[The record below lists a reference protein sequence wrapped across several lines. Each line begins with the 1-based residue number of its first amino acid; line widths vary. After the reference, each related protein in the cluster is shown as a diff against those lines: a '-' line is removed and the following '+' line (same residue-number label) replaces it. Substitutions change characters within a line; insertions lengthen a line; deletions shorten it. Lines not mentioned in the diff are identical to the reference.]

1 MKKKDFKFK
10 QFTIANRGDIGMPV
24 STDGV
29 MLGAWAFQDAP
40 QTVLDIGTGS
50 GLLALMCAQR
60 FPNTLIQAID
70 IDNNAYLTASDN
82 IAQSPWVDRIEVI
95 QQDILEKG
103 FSRHF
108 DAIICNPP
116 YFTSGETA
124 QNASRAIA
132 RHTQTL
138 GHEDLILQLDSLLTP
153 EGVAAF
159 ILPTN
164 EGEAFIQL
172 ANTHGWVVARC
183 CHVQTTLR
191 KPATRLLFELKR
203 HATCSIEENLTI
215 NADQGYSDQ
224 FIALTHQFYLKM

>member
-10 QFTIANRGDIGMPV
+10 QFTITNRGDIGMPV

-29 MLGAWAFQDAP
+29 MLGAWAFQNAP
-40 QTVLDIGTGS
+40 QAVLDIGTGS

-70 IDNNAYLTASDN
+70 IDKNAYLTASDN